1 MCNRL
6 STSRRGR
13 QSARYLRRIEYEE
26 AAGIM
31 QAEYSAPDESF
42 FLLAIDATRV
52 RELTF
57 EKTCT
62 QSYLNERQLM
72 LARIRLWDYSV
83 FARLFRLHRR
93 N

>member
-1 MCNRL
+1 
-6 STSRRGR
+6 
-13 QSARYLRRIEYEE
+13 
-26 AAGIM
+26 M

-42 FLLAIDATRV
+42 FLLAIDTTRV

-72 LARIRLWDYSV
+72 LARIRFWDYSSRDCLDCTGGTDSALSND
-83 FARLFRLHRR
+83 FTAT
-93 N
+93 